1 MFFVLSRAWGK
12 EKILS
17 SREELKIFFLFHAPD
32 TLLTLNP
39 NPNPKQLPSSKTL
52 FHLILHCCFFTFQQ
66 EQNIALV
73 AVQNFLPLVSL
84 FCALVEKASLLTG
97 T

>member
-17 SREELKIFFLFHAPD
+17 SQKLKIFSLSHAPD
-32 TLLTLNP
+32 KTKNIILYFFTKL
-39 NPNPKQLPSSKTL
+39 KISK

>member
-17 SREELKIFFLFHAPD
+17 SQEELKIFSLSHAPD
-32 TLLTLNP
+32 KTKNIILYFFTKL
-39 NPNPKQLPSSKTL
+39 KISK

-73 AVQNFLPLVSL
+73 AVQNFLLLMSL

>member
-1 MFFVLSRAWGK
+1 MFFVLSRAWDK
-12 EKILS
+12 EKILIS
-17 SREELKIFFLFHAPD
+17 QEELKIFSLFHAPD
-32 TLLTLNP
+32 KTKNIILYFFTKL
-39 NPNPKQLPSSKTL
+39 KTL
-52 FHLILHCCFFTFQQ
+52 FHLIIHCCFFTFKQ

>member
-1 MFFVLSRAWGK
+1 MFFVLSRAWDK
-12 EKILS
+12 EKILIS
-17 SREELKIFFLFHAPD
+17 QEELKIFSLFHAPD
-32 TLLTLNP
+32 NIILYFFTKL
-39 NPNPKQLPSSKTL
+39 KTL
-52 FHLILHCCFFTFQQ
+52 FHLIIHCCFFTFQQ